1 MTGSSRILTASFLS
15 LGVLSAAS
23 GLALAAP
30 VPAKSVIA
38 SAPSAQSLI
47 EPVHYRCWVR
57 RCGPYR
63 CVWVNRCRRY
73 WW

>member
-1 MTGSSRILTASFLS
+1 MTGSSRMS
-15 LGVLSAAS
+15 LGMLSAAT
-23 GLALAAP
+23 GVALAAP
-30 VPAKSVIA
+30 APGKSA
-38 SAPSAQSLI
+38 FSSAQPAQSLI
-47 EPVHYRCWVR
+47 EPVYYGCWVR